1 MPPTVIFLS
10 AVDFPYGLAAP
21 YRIRMFAKAFQSLGY
36 TTLGV
41 WQYAPGVATAG
52 QNTQVEGEY
61 DGIRFWYPLGTIEP
75 PKSAGTML
83 KYKTLGLRA
92 VRRKVEELARS
103 HQVLYFFAYGTTG
116 LEDAYY
122 QRMARDLGA
131 KFITEVCDSPELALI
146 GRPKGLLGGLKHRLK
161 HRLLMMKESYIARSD
176 YVFVIG
182 QGLFQH
188 YARSM
193 PAERLLITPILS
205 DISRF
210 PEPTPRTGGGPLR
223 LWWSGSFRPEQG
235 LEFLVEALA
244 HLKTRLPQFQAEVVG
259 YTPKHQA
266 YADSIQQRINAA
278 GLQAEVKL
286 VPAIPNDQLPQRIQT
301 ADILLLPKED
311 NEVNR
316 NNFPTKLVDYLM
328 AGRPVVSSKVGEVL
342 EYFVDGENLLYSA
355 QNTPAAFAEAIIQ
368 LANDP
373 VCAAQIGLGG
383 RALAAR
389 HFDYRGVGQAI
400 GEFLPAPAKRGSE

>member
-1 MPPTVIFLS
+1 MPPTIIFLS

-21 YRIRMFAKAFQSLGY
+21 YRIRMFAKAFQSIGY

-61 DGIRFWYPLGTIEP
+61 DGIQFWYPLGTIEP
-75 PKSAGTML
+75 PTTPGRML

-92 VRRKVEELARS
+92 VRTKVEALAKS
-103 HQVLYFFAYGTTG
+103 HRVVYLFAYGTTG
-116 LEDAYY
+116 IEDAYY
-122 QRMARDLGA
+122 QRLARDIGA
-131 KFITEVCDSPELALI
+131 KYIAEVCDSPALALI
-146 GRPKGLLGGLKHRLK
+146 GKSYGFLSALKHRLK
-161 HRLLMMKESYIARSD
+161 HRLLMMKEGYIAKAD

-182 QGLFQH
+182 QGLLQH
-188 YARSM
+188 YARTI
-193 PAERLLITPILS
+193 PAARLLVTPILS
-205 DISRF
+205 DIARF
-210 PEPTPRTGGGPLR
+210 PEPAPRPEGGPLQ

-244 HLKTRLPQFQAEVVG
+244 KLKLRQPGFHANVVG

-266 YADSIQQRINAA
+266 YADTIQARINAA
-278 GLQAEVKL
+278 GLQDQVKL
-286 VPAIPNDQLPQRIQT
+286 VPAIPNDQLPLRIQA

-342 EYFVDGENLLYSA
+342 EYFVDGENILYSR
-355 QNTPAAFAEAIIQ
+355 QNTPESFAEAIVT

-373 VCAAQIGLGG
+373 ALSRRIGLGG
-383 RALAAR
+383 RALAAK
-389 HFDYRGVGQAI
+389 HFDYRGVGEAI
-400 GEFLPAPAKRGSE
+400 GGFLPKP